1 MAYLYY
7 SNFITE
13 MKILFAIQGT
23 GNGHLSR
30 ARDVYPEL
38 AKFGEVDVL
47 ISGIQADVDVP
58 FPVKYKM
65 YGMSFIF
72 GKKGGVDI
80 LETAKR
86 SKLFRLLKDIR
97 EFPIEQYDLVINDFE
112 PVSAWA
118 CKRKGLPCIS
128 VSHQCAVLHP
138 NAPQPESGDPIGKLV
153 LKRYAPVTAA
163 YGFHFK
169 AFAENIFTPVIRR
182 EIRELTP
189 TDKGHYAVYPP
200 AYDDATII
208 RHLSQFP
215 DAKWEVFSKHNKEP
229 FVSGNVSLR
238 KIDNRAF
245 IESMASATG
254 LLCGAGFEGPAEAMY
269 LGKKVLV
276 IPMLTQYEQHCNAAG
291 AAAMGATVVKT
302 LDAKYHPVIREWL
315 DKGQPI
321 KADYPDITAE
331 IIEKI
336 MQEHAPQYKL
346 KSKTNRP
353 VGIYI

>member
-1 MAYLYY
+1 
-7 SNFITE
+7 

-38 AKFGEVDVL
+38 ARYGDVDVL
-47 ISGIQADVDVP
+47 ISGIQADVEVP
-58 FPVKYKM
+58 FPVRYKY

-72 GKKGGVDI
+72 GKRGGVDI
-80 LETAKR
+80 IQTVKR
-86 SKLFRLLKDIR
+86 SKLFKLLKDIR

-118 CKRKGLPCIS
+118 CKRKNIPCIS

-138 NAPQPESGDPIGKLV
+138 NAPQPESGDIMGKLV
-153 LKRYAPVTAA
+153 LQRYAPVTAA

-169 AFAENIFTPVIRR
+169 AFAENIFTPVIRK

-189 TDKGHYAVYPP
+189 TNEGHYTVYLP
-200 AYDDATII
+200 AYDDAAII
-208 RHLSQFP
+208 KHLSQFP
-215 DAKWEVFSKHNKEP
+215 DAKWDVYSKHNKDP
-229 FVSGNVSLR
+229 FVAGNVSLK

-245 IESMASATG
+245 IESMASCAG
-254 LLCGAGFEGPAEAMY
+254 LFCGAGFEGPAEAMF
-269 LGKKVLV
+269 LNKKVLV

-291 AAAMGATVVKT
+291 AAAMGATVIKT
-302 LDAKYHPVIREWL
+302 LDQKFYPVIREWL
-315 DKGQPI
+315 DNGKKI
-321 KADYPDITAE
+321 EVNYPDITAE

-336 MQEHAPQYKL
+336 IVEHVPSFKQKL
-346 KSKTNRP
+346 KAS
-353 VGIYI
+353 VSIHI

>member
-1 MAYLYY
+1 
-7 SNFITE
+7 

-38 AKFGEVDVL
+38 AKYGDVDVL

-72 GKKGGVDI
+72 GKKGGVD
-80 LETAKR
+80 LFQTAIQ

-97 EFPIEQYDLVINDFE
+97 EFPVDQYDLVINDFE

-118 CKRKGLPCIS
+118 CKRRRKPCIS
-128 VSHQCAVLHP
+128 LSHQCAVLHP
-138 NAPQPESGDPIGKLV
+138 LAPQPASGDMVGKLV
-153 LKRYAPVTAA
+153 LQRYAPVTAA
-163 YGFHFK
+163 YGFHFR
-169 AFAENIFTPVIRR
+169 AFAENIFTPVIRQ
-182 EIRELTP
+182 EIRALTP
-189 TDKGHYAVYPP
+189 QNHGHYTVYLP

-215 DAKWEVFSKHNKEP
+215 DVKWDVYSKHNKEP
-229 FVSGNVSLR
+229 FVSGNVSLK

-245 IESMASATG
+245 IESMAACTG

-291 AAAMGATVVKT
+291 AAEMGATVIQT
-302 LDAKYHPVIREWL
+302 LDEQYHPVIRKWL
-315 DKGQPI
+315 DEGQSI
-321 KADYPDITAE
+321 SVNYPDITE
-331 IIEKI
+331 SIIAKI
-336 MQEHAPQYKL
+336 MLEHAPPDQQ
-346 KSKTNRP
+346 KSKTQTRAT
-353 VGIYI
+353 V

>member
-1 MAYLYY
+1 
-7 SNFITE
+7 

-38 AKFGEVDVL
+38 AKYGDVDVL

-72 GKKGGVDI
+72 GKRGGVDI
-80 LETAKR
+80 WDTAKKL
-86 SKLFRLLKDIR
+86 KLFRLIKDIR
-97 EFPIEQYDLVINDFE
+97 SLPVEDYDLVINDFE
-112 PVSAWA
+112 PISAWA
-118 CKRKGLPCIS
+118 CKNKKLPCIS

-138 NAPQPESGDPIGKLV
+138 SAPLPASGDPMGKLV
-153 LKRYAPVTAA
+153 LRRYAPVTAA

-169 AFAENIFTPVIRR
+169 AFGENIYTPVIRR

-189 TDKGHYAVYPP
+189 TNEGHYTVYLP
-200 AYDDATII
+200 AYSDEAIVK
-208 RHLSQFP
+208 HLSQFP
-215 DAKWEVFSKHNKEP
+215 NVQWHVFSKHNKQSFTE
-229 FVSGNVSLR
+229 GNVSVM

-245 IESMASATG
+245 VESMASCAG

-276 IPMLTQYEQHCNAAG
+276 IPMVTQYEQHCNAAG
-291 AAAMGATVVKT
+291 AAAMGATVVNT
-302 LDAKYHPVIREWL
+302 LDEKHYGTIRRWL
-315 DKGQPI
+315 VEGKPI
-321 KADYPDITAE
+321 EVDYPDKTAG
-331 IIEKI
+331 IIAHI
-336 MQEHAPQYKL
+336 MQRHAPQHTQ
-346 KSKTNRP
+346 KTKTA
-353 VGIYI
+353 VSTVV